1 MEDQTEK
8 EVVFEGAEQPRE
20 DVEKRVE
27 DKEARERAHAE
38 RKAEDATRMAEIHEE
53 IEAMTAEQEQP
64 KHVAERIPEKYRAK
78 VDAMERAL
86 GVPIDREK
94 AAKTLENSKTLD
106 PIRYFLR
113 AREYTGSLWKAFKMT
128 FTTGGFRDPNR
139 DAVFTN
145 RLNNLAPEET
155 KLHETMHAISEQGDA
170 EKGTDVFGAERT
182 TSGIESVDDEGT
194 IRLTGLNEG
203 LTQYFTLR
211 SREEMKM
218 RGPKALGAYVR
229 EVKVVRDIAR
239 ILDAAG
245 MDGNKV
251 LAEAY
256 TAGNADG
263 IREALDKAGG
273 PGTFDT
279 LTESMDQGQYKEVAR
294 LISTFE
300 QE

>member
-1 MEDQTEK
+1 MEE
-8 EVVFEGAEQPRE
+8 R
-20 DVEKRVE
+20 
-27 DKEARERAHAE
+27 EARERVSAE
-38 RKAEDATRMAEIHEE
+38 RKAEDEARAAEIHEK
-53 IEAMTAEQEQP
+53 IDAMTADQQDPEEA
-64 KHVAERIPEKYRAK
+64 AERIPEKYRAK

-94 AAKTLENSKTLD
+94 AAKTFENSKTLD

-113 AREYTGSLWKAFKMT
+113 AREYTGSTLKALKMAL
-128 FTTGGFRDPNR
+128 TTGGFRDPNR

-155 KLHETMHAISEQGDA
+155 KLHETMHAVSEQGEG

-211 SREEMKM
+211 SREELKM

-229 EVKVVRDIAR
+229 EVGVVRDIVR

-245 MDGNKV
+245 MDGNTV

-279 LTESMDQGQYKEVAR
+279 LTESMDRGQYKEVAR
-294 LISTFE
+294 LISTFDDVE
-300 QE
+300 